1 MNAFRLENLEELLT
15 NENQLNSL
23 PDTIGCLQK
32 LHTLIADCNCLSH
45 LPPSIVRCKQL
56 RVLSL
61 SENRLQQLPTD
72 VGDLLNLQVLNVS
85 GNCLAH
91 LPGSLLNIRKLRAL
105 WLSENQCKPM
115 VALHTEW
122 VQQRA
127 ILTCVLL
134 PQRKCNLDPMQ
145 ATGNNGNESFP
156 GKHQRKQ
163 SKNEIF
169 LHNFRQNLDGQMLS
183 QRRSSGSGELRIN
196 FEDSIKL
203 NRTKHAGNSS
213 RDETV

>member
-1 MNAFRLENLEELLT
+1 VVRRLTNLEELLV
-15 NENQLNSL
+15 NENQLNQL

-32 LHTLIADCNCLSH
+32 LHTLIVDCNCLTQ
-45 LPPSIVRCKQL
+45 LPLPIVRCQQL
-56 RVLSL
+56 RVLSV
-61 SENRLQQLPTD
+61 SENRLQHLPPEL
-72 VGDLLNLQVLNVS
+72 GDLLNLQVLNVS

-91 LPGSLLNIRKLRAL
+91 LPGSLLAITGLRAL

-115 VALHTEW
+115 VALHSEW
-122 VQQRA
+122 LQQKP

-134 PQRKCNLDPMQ
+134 PQRKFSLDPTQ
-145 ATGNNGNESFP
+145 SSGNGTDGSFP

-169 LHNFRQNLDGQMLS
+169 LHNFRQNLDGQMPS
-183 QRRSSGSGELRIN
+183 QRRFSNSGELRIN

-203 NRTKHAGNSS
+203 NKGKRNSI
-213 RDETV
+213 RDEML